1 MRKTIRTF
9 IKNPYLNFGMGLALW
24 FSSTAGQDLFW
35 HDMMDAQMEVNHGVA
50 LLGAWRA
57 IKYLPDVLDKLF

>member
-1 MRKTIRTF
+1 MRRGIRKF
-9 IKNPYLNFGMGLALW
+9 IKDPYLNFGMGLALW

-35 HDMMDAQMEVNHGVA
+35 SDMMSAEMEVNHGVA

-57 IKYLPDVLDKLF
+57 VKYLPDVIDKLF